1 MLFIIF
7 VIFFNRFLYRSL
19 LAVDE
24 EGHREDTVKF
34 ANELFD
40 KLDTDRS
47 NDISID
53 ELSQAIRGDQELAL
67 EVRNKLGLPKEIEE
81 RDCGNIPRSGALL
94 NRLLLLAIVC
104 LLRRS
109 PSYSLP
115 RYSPLQHITN

>member
-19 LAVDE
+19 IAVDE

-53 ELSQAIRGDQELAL
+53 ELFRKYCKHPVLVIID
-67 EVRNKLGLPKEIEE
+67 VRPE
-81 RDCGNIPRSGALL
+81 
-94 NRLLLLAIVC
+94 
-104 LLRRS
+104 
-109 PSYSLP
+109 
-115 RYSPLQHITN
+115 